1 VEVYDKQQLLAGQ
14 NFSPSTISEQL
25 SLFVLSYDSF
35 RTSKRE
41 GRKAW
46 QENAHLAPFIRQ
58 NQHTDSLL
66 AGTDAS
72 ALIQVVRA
80 MNPIVVV
87 DESHHATS
95 ALSLEMLGNFNPSF
109 ILELTATPHR
119 NSNIISL
126 VNAMQLKKE
135 NMVKLPVIVYNRK
148 TQEDVF
154 GDAIHLR
161 NRLEQAAEKET
172 AATGRYIRPIVLF
185 QAQPRTTEDSTTFG
199 KIKKTLIACGIPE
212 EQIAIRTSETNEL
225 RQIDLNR
232 NGAHPL
238 HHHGERVAGRLGLSF
253 CLCAGHRGEPKL
265 HGGCGTDPWKGAAAS
280 GCKEKPAG
288 RVEYSYVITS

>member
-1 VEVYDKQQLLAGQ
+1 MPQLQTRAVVWLVPSDSILEQTYHALNLPSHPYRQRLDVDFSNRVEVYDKQQLLAGQ

-35 RTSKRE
+35 RTNKRE

-58 NQHTDSLL
+58 NQRAESLL

-199 KIKKTLIACGIPE
+199 KFKKTLISCGIPE

-225 RQIDLNR
+225 RQIDLKS
-232 NGAHPL
+232 
-238 HHHGERVAGRLGLSF
+238 EIGRASW
-253 CLCAGHRGEPKL
+253 RGR
-265 HGGCGTDPWKGAAAS
+265 G
-280 GCKEKPAG
+280 
-288 RVEYSYVITS
+288 